1 MTAPAGRP
9 AEEAGG
15 LRFRVVDAFTDEPFG
30 GNPAAV
36 FLLDGPDWPDERWM
50 QRVALEMSVSESA
63 FAVPLTPGSEAD
75 WGLRWFTPLV
85 EDKMCGHATLAT
97 AHALHQDRGSAGT
110 VRFQTRSGVLTA
122 RTADDGSVALD
133 FPRPEL
139 AAAQAPAGLARAL
152 GAEPDRTFSTG
163 DLGDVLAVFAD
174 EAAVRALAPDFAAL
188 AALQRAT
195 SRPDRGVI
203 ATAPAAASS
212 RGHDYVSRFF
222 TPAAGIPEDPATGSA
237 QTALAAYWTAQLGR
251 DRLDGLQVSPR
262 TGRIGTCVRGDR
274 VELTGRG
281 VTVSHGWFLH

>member
-1 MTAPAGRP
+1 MTTPTGM
-9 AEEAGG
+9 GSG
-15 LRFRVVDAFTDEPFG
+15 LRFQIIDAFTDQAFG

-36 FLLDGPDWPDERWM
+36 FLLDGSEWPDEYWM
-50 QRVALEMSVSESA
+50 QRVALEMSLSETA
-63 FAVPLTPGSEAD
+63 FARPLPAGGEAD

-85 EDKMCGHATLAT
+85 EDEMCGHATLAT

-122 RTADDGSVALD
+122 RTDEHGSVRLD

-139 AAAQAPAGLARAL
+139 APMQTPIGLGRAL
-152 GAEPDRTFSTG
+152 SAEPVRTFSTG
-163 DLGDVLAVFAD
+163 SLGDVLAVFDD
-174 EAAVRALAPDFAAL
+174 EAAVRGLTPDFAAL

-195 SRPDRGVI
+195 NRPDRGVI
-203 ATAPAAASS
+203 ATAPAAASTDD
-212 RGHDYVSRFF
+212 HDFVSRFF

-237 QTALAAYWTAQLGR
+237 HTALATYWAGQLGR
-251 DRLDGLQVSPR
+251 DRLAGLQVSAR

-281 VTVSHGWFLH
+281 VTVSEGRFLQ